1 MFWFKRKP
9 KKLYLLT
16 WSYGMSKYDHYS
28 DFIVARDIAEAWQ
41 KHKAEHPIATYCI
54 KIEEIES
61 R

>member
-41 KHKAEHPIATYCI
+41 KHKEEHPIATYCI

-61 R
+61 K